1 MDWLG
6 LITLVVWLVWIVV
19 YMTSHRNRIQR
30 LEDKVTQLNIN
41 MDKLLDSQRNDR
53 ARIHQL
59 ERELDV

>member
-1 MDWLG
+1 ME
-6 LITLVVWLVWIVV
+6 VVLTISFLSWVIWVV
-19 YMTSHRNRIQR
+19 CYMTSHRGRIQQ
-30 LEDKVTQLNIN
+30 LEDKVAQMNIN